1 MLHAR
6 STTPL
11 TVLWMLLHA
20 RDCLLQW
27 TDYVRVLA
35 LLEVETEIHLLDQ
48 VLPCVV
54 AHVAFRE
61 NNQRVD

>member
-6 STTPL
+6 STTPP
-11 TVLWMLLHA
+11 TTLWMLLYV

-35 LLEVETEIHLLDQ
+35 LLEVETETHLLDQ
-48 VLPCVV
+48 VLLCVV
-54 AHVAFRE
+54 THVAFRKSDL
-61 NNQRVD
+61 RVE